1 LIYRNF
7 RRIPHNIFRDTGP
20 GRVEHPRSDSTFID
34 ARNMTPIV
42 KTRQPKNIHDDEEVG
57 CGSCPV
63 RRLDLFAGLSDH
75 RAGEMLRGIDHLD
88 YAARAPIY
96 PIGERIPFVYVV
108 REGLIKLS
116 HSLPNGAERI
126 VRILEPGDTA
136 GLEALFG
143 DPYHHTAVT
152 LTPAHLCRVPV
163 ALLEQLDREVPDFH
177 RQLLRQFQRSLYQ
190 AEAVLTNLSTG
201 TAHGRVARLL
211 LFLARNHGTHSV
223 TLISREDMGA
233 ILGITTE
240 SASRIVAQFRR
251 NGALTD
257 CKGSVCTGNLS
268 RLAELARDAD
278 AHEKPRRVS
287 YADG

>member
-1 LIYRNF
+1 
-7 RRIPHNIFRDTGP
+7 
-20 GRVEHPRSDSTFID
+20 
-34 ARNMTPIV
+34 MTPIDN
-42 KTRQPKNIHDDEEVG
+42 TPQSPNIQDDAEVG
-57 CGSCPV
+57 CGPCPV
-63 RRLDLFAGLSDH
+63 RGFDLFAGLSHH
-75 RAGEMLRGIDHLD
+75 RAGEMLRGIDHLE
-88 YAARAPIY
+88 YAARASIY
-96 PIGERIPFVYVV
+96 PTGENSPFLYVV

-152 LTPAHLCRVPV
+152 LTPARLCRVPV

-177 RQLLRQFQRSLYQ
+177 RHLLRQFQRSLYQ
-190 AEAVLTNLSTG
+190 AEAVLTNLATG

-211 LFLARNHGTHSV
+211 LFLARNHGTQSV

-251 NGALTD
+251 NGALTH
-257 CKGSVCTGNLS
+257 CKGGICTGNLS

-278 AHEKPRRVS
+278 AQDKPRRVS
-287 YADG
+287 YADA